1 MTVTKF
7 VLLIFTINA
16 YGEPHYLAAK
26 IQMQAYEC
34 IKEATA
40 INLEGEE
47 KYAAC
52 MPVASLDTVGL
63 SQ

>member
-16 YGEPHYLAAK
+16 SGEPHYLAAK

-34 IKEATA
+34 IKQAEE
-40 INLEGEE
+40 INLEADDR
-47 KYAAC
+47 YAAC